1 MARHALFLH
10 LSHLQFNWFTV
21 MGCELEFIDTW
32 IYARTA
38 MTCAIVNRMYVNLTD
53 RERENSSI

>member
-1 MARHALFLH
+1 MDY
-10 LSHLQFNWFTV
+10 
-21 MGCELEFIDTW
+21 ELEFIDTW